1 MANSA
6 KNQITKEK
14 ADLHDVI
21 MPLLRAMYKEFTE
34 FSKKNPRDAL
44 SAKKVKMVN
53 RVLES
58 CSKILESEPSRQY
71 LDLLEDDD
79 ATLQNSDVIIILS
92 QYVAAMEQFKL
103 KYYNDDTLDPF
114 DTIDGRWL
122 TK

>member
-14 ADLHDVI
+14 ADLYDVI

-34 FSKKNPRDAL
+34 LSKKNPRDAL
-44 SAKKVKMVN
+44 SAKKIKMVN

-58 CSKILESEPSRQY
+58 CSKILDAEPSKQY
-71 LDLLEDDD
+71 LDLLEEDD

-103 KYYNDDTLDPF
+103 KYYDDSTIDPF
-114 DTIDGRWL
+114 ASSDGGWL
-122 TK
+122 TE

>member
-1 MANSA
+1 MANS
-6 KNQITKEK
+6 KNEISKDK
-14 ADLHDVI
+14 ADLYDVV

-34 FSKKNPRDAL
+34 LSKKNPRDAL
-44 SAKKVKMVN
+44 SKNKIKIVN

-58 CSKILESEPSRQY
+58 CSKILDAEPSKQY
-71 LDLLEDDD
+71 LDLLEDED

-103 KYYNDDTLDPF
+103 KYYDDSTIDPF
-114 DTIDGRWL
+114 ASSDGRWL